1 MTDISFDNSPF
12 VYLLIGH
19 ILKIVFL
26 GVFVFHVFKKKRIN
40 PVFALVSLG
49 LLFAWF
55 YFPII
60 VFNNSINLDESVFVV
75 GAMKLADFPLYWKYV
90 DGNTSGP
97 FTFYL
102 ITAFFELFHLPY
114 DYINL
119 RILGFLMASFGLFF
133 LFLAI
138 KKVFDTQTALVAIL
152 PTTFFLAQTQN
163 YDFVHFSGERVPML
177 LLSFCFYLF
186 VKLNKDK
193 NKAIWLIVLLGLLL
207 GAIPYTKLQAA
218 PIAFCF
224 VPFSL
229 LILKKNAKNTVLK
242 VALFLLSGLIASFIV
257 AILLIN
263 SDHLN
268 ESFRAYITNNL
279 SYGDLLP
286 WYEILWNDLYQN
298 KNPFLLVLIGLTGF
312 WLIIRPNVKYPRE
325 VILFI
330 SLLLFVTLYCI
341 YKPGAS
347 FDHYLLFL
355 LLPFTLFFALNFH
368 LLKTLIINGK
378 WGKMIISLLIIA
390 VSFGFTGIKFHNA
403 FISTSLE
410 KPIKQ
415 SDVSKKILEYTKPS
429 DQLIIWGESSKIYL
443 ETKLL
448 QGSKWCHSYWGMYSP
463 EIQNQFKS
471 AYLEEVKSGN
481 FPVILDAHKINGFI
495 NRGNNGIE
503 TFPELYN
510 YVENNYKL
518 EADIDEMRIYVRK
531 DLLK

>member
-1 MTDISFDNSPF
+1 MPDISFDNSPF

-26 GVFVFHVFKKKRIN
+26 GVIVFHVFKKKLIN

-75 GAMKLADFPLYWKYV
+75 GAMKLADFPIYWKYV

-97 FTFYL
+97 FTFYF

-119 RILGFLMASFGLFF
+119 RILAFLMASFGLFF
-133 LFLAI
+133 IYLGI

-186 VKLNKDK
+186 IKLYTDK
-193 NKAIWLIVLLGLLL
+193 NKATWLIVLLGSLL

-218 PIAFCF
+218 PIAFSF
-224 VPFSL
+224 VPFTL
-229 LILKKNAKNTVLK
+229 LILKKSDKNTGLK
-242 VALFLLSGLIASFIV
+242 IMLFLLSGLAASFYI
-257 AILLIN
+257 AIILIN
-263 SDHLN
+263 SDYLS
-268 ESFRAYITNNL
+268 ESFRAYVTNNL
-279 SYGDLLP
+279 SYGGSLP
-286 WYEILWNDLYQN
+286 WYKILWNDLVQN
-298 KNPFLLVLIGLTGF
+298 QNTFLLVLIALIGLWF
-312 WLIIRPNVKYPRE
+312 MIRTKVKYPRE
-325 VILFI
+325 VSWFI
-330 SLLLFVTLYCI
+330 SLLLFVTLYCV
-341 YKPGAS
+341 YKPGAT
-347 FDHYLLFL
+347 FDHYFLFL
-355 LLPFTLFFALNFH
+355 LFPFTLFFALNFH
-368 LLKTLIINGK
+368 LLKTLIINGNL
-378 WGKMIISLLIIA
+378 GKIIISALIIA
-390 VSFGFTGIKFHNA
+390 VSFGFTGIKFKNA
-403 FISTSLE
+403 FISLSLE

-415 SDVSKKILEYTKPS
+415 SDVSLKILEYTKPS
-429 DQLIIWGESSKIYL
+429 DQLVIWGESGKIYL

-448 QGSKWCHSYWGMYSP
+448 QGSKWCHTYWGMYSP
-463 EIQNQFKS
+463 EIENQFKS
-471 AYLEEVKSGN
+471 SYLEEVKSGN
-481 FPVILDAHKINGFI
+481 SPVILDAHKIDGFI

-510 YVENNYKL
+510 YVENHYKL
-518 EADIDEMRIYVRK
+518 EADIDEMRIFVKK